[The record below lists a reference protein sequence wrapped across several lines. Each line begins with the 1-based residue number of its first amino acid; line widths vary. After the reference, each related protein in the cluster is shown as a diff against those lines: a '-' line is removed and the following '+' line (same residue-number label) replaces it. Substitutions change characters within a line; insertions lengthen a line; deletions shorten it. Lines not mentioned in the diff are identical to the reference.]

1 MIGAALSL
9 LFAGGLMIAGGVI
22 LFIGGIKPS
31 ITDRQILEML
41 FTAAW
46 IITGLSLLGLSA
58 SVALAARLSKEWPH

>member
-22 LFIGGIKPS
+22 LCIGGIKPS

-58 SVALAARLSKEWPH
+58 SVALAAWLSKE